1 MFGYLI
7 YVLRYHVR
15 NSNSSVSRL
24 TNTKPKYILSNFAT
38 MTTKTRIV
46 LNHSTH
52 VDGLI
57 VALTKNAAL
66 TASKGISTIVPGR
79 ISRTRGGNAQHL
91 ILTVSIKIPGGYKA
105 IARRGSMIQE
115 VFVTTTITDE
125 TELQDLLNTVAEIT

>member
-1 MFGYLI
+1 MFGFFN
-7 YVLRYHVR
+7 VLRYHVR
-15 NSNSSVSRL
+15 NSNSSKGTKLLSRL

-66 TASKGISTIVPGR
+66 TASKGS
-79 ISRTRGGNAQHL
+79 SRENFKNKRWKCTTSN
-91 ILTVSIKIPGGYKA
+91 IDSIY
-105 IARRGSMIQE
+105 
-115 VFVTTTITDE
+115 
-125 TELQDLLNTVAEIT
+125 